1 MLTKTEIEK
10 ILISFNINLSDS
22 KLETLFK
29 YYLLIEEKNKV
40 MNLTGFHDEKLII
53 EGFIESYLVLEKAF
67 DLSDPKKYKLLDIGA
82 GVGFPSLPY
91 LIMTDKNIE
100 LTIIEPLKKRC
111 YFLNRVSEALKL
123 NINVINDRAEN
134 VKLKNEFDLVTA
146 RAVMELKYLVEVSC
160 QLGKVDSQQVFIKGS
175 NVKSEIDGAK
185 DILEILNLKWAVK
198 EYETKGI
205 RINNLV
211 YIFKTESI
219 NPKFPRPWNIIIK
232 NK

>member
-10 ILISFNINLSDS
+10 ILTSFNINLSDS
-22 KLETLFK
+22 KLQTLFE

-40 MNLTGFHDEKLII
+40 MNLTGFHNEKLII
-53 EGFIESYLVLEKAF
+53 EGFIESYLLLKKAF
-67 DLSDPKKYKLLDIGA
+67 DLSDPQKYKLLDIGA
-82 GVGFPSLPY
+82 GVGFPSVPY

-111 YFLNRVSEALKL
+111 IFLNHISDTLKL

-160 QLGKVDSQQVFIKGS
+160 QLGKINSQQVFIKGS
-175 NVKSEIDGAK
+175 NIKSELDDAK
-185 DILEILNLKWAVK
+185 AILKLLNLKYLVN
-198 EYETKGI
+198 EYKTEGI
-205 RINNLV
+205 RTNNLV

-219 NPKFPRPWNIIIK
+219 NPKFPRSWNTIIK
-232 NK
+232 K